1 MSRRRPFRPLLP
13 ALLGLLA
20 ILASLA
26 LWAQTNPDTDPPQ
39 IRILESGADLTDGRL
54 LNRAATPVIQVTDAS
69 AVTVTAT
76 LDGAAF
82 TSGTQVS
89 AEGTHQ
95 FAVTATDAAGNTA
108 SLAVGFEIDTT
119 PPAFVSVLPA
129 NDAVVSSAQVTL
141 QGQVTG
147 TASVTVDGQA
157 ATLSGQSF
165 TSGPYT
171 LAEGARTWTI
181 VATDAAGNTA
191 TWTHRIVRDSQ
202 APTVAISQPAAAAVV
217 KDGAVDVVGS
227 AQDPHLAGVTVN
239 GVAATVTGST
249 WLAPRVPLAE
259 GSNTLV
265 AHAEDRAGNAAEAS
279 RAVVRDSQPPVL
291 TVTDPATGTVVP
303 GGTITLRGTASDPH
317 LDRVEVNGSRAQL
330 AAGVW
335 SLAVALQEGN
345 NDFAVQAFDSLG
357 NAATAAVS
365 VTRDSQAPAVTIDQ
379 PAQGAHLNVQSVTV
393 SGTVA
398 QKPGITVTVNGTAAT
413 VTGGAFSLAGVP
425 LVEGDNTLIARAK
438 DSVGNEG
445 TYTRKVVR
453 DTVAPALLSSDPAA
467 GALALPV
474 DAALRLTFSEAM
486 ATPAAGSWRL
496 ETGAGQSIAATATLA
511 GDVLT
516 VQAAA
521 ALPSSTQVRLVLTSA
536 LTDLAGNPLAS
547 PPTLTFFTAD
557 VTAPGAPVLSTAP
570 PHALC
575 APAVTLTGTTEAGA
589 IVRVQGGAAAAEAR
603 ANETGSFS
611 VDVQL
616 VPEQINFLRLN
627 AVDPS
632 GNVSDA
638 LQVQVIADC
647 QPPRVLSGDRQGS
660 AFRIVFSEAVTA
672 VSVGPAVQLSSAQ
685 GAVVGSVSLGADGKT
700 ATFTPSAAPPAG
712 ALRLDV
718 SADVRDLAG
727 NAMGFP
733 WSQVFGAEGGSGFV
747 SGTAIDDAT
756 GRPLAGARVVVIAT
770 DGTALPDPKP
780 EQVTGLDGRFRIP
793 VPAGT
798 HDLTIGRPGYTP
810 SFRVVTTTAGQG
822 IDIFDPRLTP
832 ALAPQTIGAA
842 GGAAGTDP
850 APVLTLPAGALAANT
865 AVAVTPLSEQG
876 LPSPLP
882 YGWSPRGAA
891 WLDLAGAAL
900 LAPSTLSLPVESPDG
915 TSLAVV
921 HLDLASLQWRV
932 LDVFPASGG
941 RVSIALPAAA
951 AGLTDGA
958 WAAVEGDDG
967 ATAPPSAVAGAV
979 LGGSARPSGSDVTA
993 ASLSFDPQ
1001 VVLPS
1006 QTSLATAAYTTAQEV
1021 ASGLPLTLLVQE
1033 NLTLLDESSRRQAP
1047 YQADLILYHAPGGA
1061 ARSRF
1066 RLRPSETAQALPL
1079 KMGAEDVTL
1088 RTYGDAVAGNVIGAD
1103 GGTVSD
1109 DEGDRVDLPG
1119 GAVADP
1125 TAVTLT
1131 RKTPQDLPLAVPA
1144 GTGLAGVVSLDL
1156 GGRSLL
1162 APAALS
1168 LALSPAPAAGDKGL
1182 LLQAV
1187 DLESGPA
1194 WRPVA
1199 ALLATAT
1206 GWTTAP
1212 IDPSDLP
1219 WPGVRDEGIYACVR
1233 LTTPLGYLRGA
1244 VFDVGGAAL
1253 AGARVRGSAA
1263 SWLQIAG
1270 ADGRYVLPAPVGT
1283 LGVAAENPATGNQAT
1298 ASANIPA
1305 ADARV
1310 DLDLHLAAT
1319 GPHVLEISPA
1329 NGAVDVPQGIQP
1341 TVRFSKAIDS
1351 ITAAAAVQLL
1361 QGGGPVAVDLD
1372 VQGGVLLRVT
1382 PRATLLP
1389 GTVYELRV
1397 GTGVRDLQGNPLD
1410 APASATFT
1418 TRRIIQSNDLDFSR
1432 VFLVEPDA
1440 NGEAH
1445 VTGRAGAVPAGTLVF
1460 VENLS
1465 ALANTPSV
1473 TAGADGSFSLSLQ
1486 AALTHRL
1493 VLHVLITGGNE
1504 VVTELTPFRTAD
1516 LKGAYVGAQAVTFT
1530 TGDGVTVEVPEGAFA
1545 GPTRVR
1551 LEPQPL
1557 TPPASPIPSGM
1568 AAVYNFQ
1575 LDFAGAEAKKP
1586 LQISIPKPAGAPDAV
1601 DGVYLLNRMIVIQ
1614 GKTYW
1619 MLHDLMR
1626 LDATGRLTTDLP
1638 PAGAAASG
1646 ATANPQ
1652 VASLGDPFRLAAA
1665 LSPGGTEV
1673 TPKAIVRTYKYYV
1686 TGSAFPGQYEVA
1698 AAQIPLGFTIFPSF
1712 DMNFLVGIWNLGM
1725 EGMATAIDRSVAQL
1739 LEGDGILIP
1748 TRRHEA
1754 YTLVVRDLTTGFRL
1768 SQQTYPPVETDDF
1781 VELPPDV
1788 YGDKQPPWPVDGN
1801 PVRFIPLNLAGPSEQ
1816 DLAEGIKAKLAN
1828 GQITVTGEDDSTQK
1842 SVQIRL
1848 IGLDDFA
1855 DATATSSETG
1865 SFELNAQGK
1874 AGNRYILAIG
1884 ARIPADQPLEITF
1897 SEALAQGFTGIDV
1910 LDGGGHSLHPDK
1922 DPVGTRATAR
1932 IHLKTSWRTGQHYTL
1947 HLGRELA
1954 DASGNAWQHELNVE
1968 FEVAASDNVGTF
1980 ELPAVRD
1987 LAHLGSWLFV
1997 AADTKGM
2004 MILNAADPAHVS
2016 NVLPNDLAI
2025 PFPYNDPVRGVA
2037 VDPHGRVLV
2046 AGGGVNSPGQLKIF
2060 DPLALDVEAITA
2072 HPDDLNL
2079 RLAAYKGSTIISD
2092 KLGGTG
2098 TQLPSGLP
2106 RRIALLSNDDS
2117 DEWKLGDQWP
2127 DGITVVESPP
2137 LEGPDGNPL
2146 PDFRVTVYGTGT
2158 PNLPVSLLDVDRGRW
2173 TRIDAGA
2180 DGHFAINL
2188 DVREG
2193 DRLRLLR
2200 NRASIAYVATSG
2212 VGLEV
2217 VDVNTFY
2224 NEDHNFV
2231 QSDIRGTYSGYKAD
2245 LTLCGQPVADIGTA
2259 FTDLDTLFDKDN
2271 LNPLTIVGL
2280 VANRGF
2286 ILLRSNP
2293 ESVGDI
2299 SLINSE
2305 CAEVE
2310 GSTAVSALAV
2320 LQHYPFDFDG
2330 NGKLDASENRDYVLI
2345 AHQKAGILIYDV
2357 SDRQNIKLVGRIR
2370 MPGQVSEISVD
2381 RDARRL
2387 FVAGAGAGFY
2397 VVDLDVL
2404 PSLDLIDVDQD
2415 GKDDRILETVTL
2427 TGNTNANLHLIP
2439 ELGLALAGGVN
2450 RGLTTVAIGHPQV
2463 EAITRGEDGKYRKV
2477 SRLSPFGVPSAKEEE
2492 SDPQSPMLPGSFR
2505 VQASL
2510 PGLVGDTV
2518 TLKVSDITT
2527 ACLVDD
2533 LPAEKE
2539 VTLHRMATKA
2549 FEPGY
2554 QTYLSDE
2561 ISVLSD
2567 PRASHKYDRT
2577 EDEKQDCIRCEQEE
2591 ENVSDDAV
2599 EVLSGDFV
2607 SVHFPDELREQL
2619 KDVYSHD
2626 RLDASELHIPS
2637 VRWDTVPAV
2646 HQEPRHDPGFTDE
2659 APGLLGGSGEMS
2671 SASTDL
2677 AIRGRGLDFV
2687 VHRTYRSQTIGAG
2700 PFGPGWDFNYNE
2712 RLRALPNGDVDYYDG
2727 RGRRETF
2734 KKQQDGTL
2742 KAPTGMFVTLERN
2755 ASGWVMID
2763 AHHMTTRFDD
2773 RGRLTSIA
2781 DEVKDSKDTGN
2792 EITFFYDAKSRLV
2805 RAHETTG
2812 RDVLFERRE
2821 EGCGEISKITDFD
2834 SREFLYEYDD
2844 KNRLISV
2851 KTPPVETVRSIGD
2864 QLTTQVDPLETKYTY
2879 DAASGT
2885 LAQTLGQR
2893 DNLTSVSDPKG
2904 QNWLQVTYGD
2914 AHGNGRKND
2923 VTGQTWGGGNIQ
2935 VQYDFGAHQSMVT
2948 DPRGGTFTYTFS
2960 DKGQVQEVKDPA
2972 NAVVHYT
2979 HDAEGLMTSRTDA
2992 YGRVTSYEY
3001 DTACGDGSPIG
3012 DRRSRGNLTRVT
3024 VSPDGRGSNGSSG
3037 VLVSCTAY
3045 EGYSN
3050 QPILMIDPRGTKT
3063 VISRNQVGLPLAVT
3077 QAADTPDA
3085 STVQTSYNDYGQ
3097 PVQSVNP
3104 NGHVTQYQYD
3114 LNGYPSG
3121 MVVDPAGLGLVT
3133 HYNNDQ
3139 RGNVISMTDP
3149 RGVTFTRTYNALN
3162 WVTAT
3167 RRAVTAPIDNP
3178 GASVLNYQTFYFHDP
3193 NGNVVEEHL
3202 PYGDG
3207 STSTRRAYIYDQLD
3221 ELTFTLEQ
3229 AMPDQPFSEWSSTA
3243 RTYDLNRNLIQLVEP
3258 DGQTTAFT
3266 YDQRNYL
3273 TSTVRGVSTEHPEQE
3288 VTEHYAFNL
3297 EGKRVS
3303 YTDGRGGIWTTE
3315 YDGYGRVAKTTDAL
3329 GNTAT
3334 VSYDDVGNPTMTE
3347 VYQAPQQAGG
3357 DATLL
3362 AQKTAD
3368 YDRLNRPKAIHQK
3381 LWQGTNAAG
3390 ARDVTTSFQYD
3401 AASNLVK
3408 AIDPL
3413 NRELTSELD
3422 HAERLIASTD
3432 PIGNR
3437 TELELDKAGNPKIH
3451 RSIEVQPSG
3460 GAVTVTTTST
3470 FDGMGRIA
3478 TVQDDLGNLQ
3488 KQFYD
3493 ARNNLQSSVDPENF
3507 VTTWTYD
3514 GFDRLIREVKP
3525 EGISVDYGYDK
3536 SSRLVSYKDAL
3547 NQETKYTYDALNR
3560 RTGVEY
3566 PDHTTE
3572 AYEYDANSN
3581 PKQITDANGNL
3592 ILQTF
3597 DAGNRLTGRSITRG
3611 SGVVGPTSETYAY
3624 DGLGRMTQAS
3634 SGTVTTL
3641 LTFDSLSRL
3650 VAEQS
3655 AGRSFVYDLDDV
3667 GNPTRVQ
3674 HPSGFALRQAFDAL
3688 DRPNAIYWANSSTG
3702 TPLAHPVSYAYRGT
3716 GLVISKT
3723 LGNGLTGTNQY
3734 DAVRRLLDEILQ
3746 TAGGQ
3751 TVFRESLTWT
3761 PRSLKASQTRRDLN
3775 GKGML
3780 FAYDGATRLTQASQT
3795 VNPTLPNNR
3804 AAAPGDLTELTDA
3817 FAYVYDPAQN
3827 LLSTTKK
3834 ENGVPEAVAL
3844 PLDGSKRNRPAAVGA
3859 EALTW
3864 DPNGNLLSK
3873 GDLRFQY
3880 DYRNRLTRVT
3890 RANGDEV
3897 ATYEYDVFNR
3907 RTKKTLGTD
3916 TYDTAWR
3923 GWQPVEEYHNGTQ
3936 LDQRRVYGLGIDEIV
3951 QVQTDFNSASEPGQ
3965 VYAPVYDSTGNLV
3978 VMTGNGGKP
3987 IERYEYTPYGER
3999 KIFVDNTPPAVE
4011 QVRVK
4016 GNAVWVEL
4024 SEGVSPD
4031 ALTKAV
4037 TETQTLKLT
4046 DLTNQH
4052 DLSINVAQP
4061 VATGREANRRLVITF
4076 PGSAPA
4082 PQTEVRLT
4090 LPAAALVDSFLNQPA
4105 QDYQLTFTWP
4115 ESDAVVQDNKAITLQ
4130 RVAVHDGYLEIG
4142 LSEEPDLATTS
4153 AIQVNGAPVTWAL
4166 GEDRYTLKSQT
4177 LLSKGTYTLAI
4188 GTTLADLNG
4197 GTLAQAFT
4205 TTVSI
4210 EDKDNKSFFEAVDP
4224 RQTQASTIGNRFGFQ
4239 GLPVDPETGLIY
4251 FRNRYY
4257 DPEMGRFVSD
4267 DPMGYADGPSMY
4279 AFELN
4284 NPANGGD
4291 PLGLACTTEHGGHN
4305 QFCNYLNEVE
4315 FNSETSTWDVA
4326 KAVTLDTLGNTVTDA
4341 LALNHIADA
4350 TAVSLDSDYSGGQRV
4365 GAATKGLFWIALDL
4379 GGGEAVLGKLAK
4391 IKPVQRLIK
4400 IATES
4405 KVGQKVASVL
4415 MQDVK
4420 TLLKREASQGSKVLP
4435 KLPGEAPTRSA
4446 EPGKCFVAGTP
4457 VLTVN
4462 GLRPIEKIAIGDLVW
4477 SRDENTGE
4485 MGLRE
4490 VTHLFITSEQET
4502 LEVELKSE
4510 EESSETIGA
4519 TLGHPFWVIG
4529 EGWVEARRLRVGDRV
4544 STGGNGWLQVQSVR
4558 GHARRETVYNFEVAG
4573 SHSYFVGRSRAWVHN
4588 ACTAGGQ
4595 TGTPSIKNEQYVDLT
4610 DAKGRQHILD
4620 GDGPDSGGH
4629 GPGRGISGKSE
4640 FPASWSDDRV
4650 LHEISDIA
4658 TDPHLKWSKPDGKG
4672 YVTTQKTVDG
4682 VDIKVVY
4689 DTKKGRIVT
4698 GYPTNLG
4705 KNP

>member
-1 MSRRRPFRPLLP
+1 MTNRSFSSGALTMSRRRPFRPLLP

-39 IRILESGADLTDGRL
+39 IHILESGADLADGRL

-82 TSGTQVS
+82 TSGTTVS

-95 FAVTATDAAGNTA
+95 LAVTATDAAGNTA

-147 TASVTVDGQA
+147 AATVTVDGQA

-165 TSGPYT
+165 TAGPYT
-171 LAEGARTWTI
+171 LSEGTRTWTI
-181 VATDAAGNTA
+181 VAADAAGNTA
-191 TWTHRIVRDSQ
+191 TWTHRIVLDSH
-202 APTVAISQPAAAAVV
+202 APTVSISQPAAGAVV

-239 GVAATVTGST
+239 GVAATVTGTT

-259 GSNTLV
+259 GSNTLT

-279 RAVVRDSQPPVL
+279 RAVVRDSQPPAL
-291 TVTDPATGTVVP
+291 AITDPASGTVVP
-303 GGTITLRGTASDPH
+303 GSTITLRGTASDPH

-330 AAGVW
+330 SAGVW
-335 SLAVALQEGN
+335 SLAVSLTEGN
-345 NDFAVQAFDSLG
+345 NDFTVQGFDSVG
-357 NAATAAVS
+357 NTATATVS
-365 VTRDSQAPAVTIDQ
+365 VTRDSQAPAVTIEQ
-379 PAQGAHLNVQSVTV
+379 PAQGAHLNAQSVTV

-398 QKPGITVTVNGTAAT
+398 QKPGVTVTVNGTAAT
-413 VTGGAFSLAGVP
+413 VTGGTFSLAGVS

-453 DTVAPALLSSDPAA
+453 DTVAPTLLSSDPAA

-496 ETGAGQSIAATATLA
+496 ETGAGQSIAATASLA
-511 GDVLT
+511 GEVLT
-516 VQAAA
+516 VQPSA

-557 VTAPGAPVLSTAP
+557 VTAPGAPALSPAP
-570 PHALC
+570 PRALC
-575 APAVTLTGTTEAGA
+575 APVVTLTGTTEAGA

-616 VPEQINFLRLN
+616 VPDQINFLRLN

-638 LQVQVIADC
+638 VQVQVTADC
-647 QPPRVLSGDRQGS
+647 QPPRVLSADRQGS
-660 AFRIVFSEAVTA
+660 AFRVVFSEAVTA
-672 VSVGPAVQLSSAQ
+672 ASVGSAVQLSSSQ
-685 GAVVGSVSLGADGKT
+685 GAVAGSVSLGTDGKT
-700 ATFTPSAAPPAG
+700 ATFTPSASLPAG

-770 DGTALPDPKP
+770 NGTALPDPKP
-780 EQVTGLDGRFRIP
+780 EQVTGPDGRFRIP

-832 ALAPQTIGAA
+832 AAAPQTIGAA
-842 GGAAGTDP
+842 GGAAGTAP
-850 APVLTLPAGALAANT
+850 APVLTLSAGALAANT

-891 WLDLAGAAL
+891 WVDLANAAL
-900 LAPSTLSLPVESPDG
+900 LAQSTLSLPVESPDG

-921 HLDLASLQWRV
+921 HLDLATLQWRV
-932 LDVFPASGG
+932 LDTAQASGG
-941 RVSIALPAAA
+941 SVSIALPAAA
-951 AGLTDGA
+951 SGLTDGA
-958 WAAVEGDDG
+958 YAAVEADDG
-967 ATAPPSAVAGAV
+967 ATAPPAAVAGAV
-979 LGGSARPSGSDVTA
+979 LGGSPRPSGTDVTA
-993 ASLSFDPQ
+993 AALSFDPQ

-1006 QTSLATAAYTTAQEV
+1006 QTSLATVGYTTAQPV

-1033 NLTLLDESSRRQAP
+1033 NLTLLDDSSRRQTP
-1047 YQADLILYHAPGGA
+1047 YQADLILYHAPGGS

-1066 RLRPSETAQALPL
+1066 RLRPSDTAQTLPL

-1088 RTYGDAVAGNVIGAD
+1088 RSYGDAVAGNVIGAD

-1109 DEGDRVDLPG
+1109 DEGDHVDLPA

-1131 RKTPQDLPLAVPA
+1131 RKTPDDLPLAVPA
-1144 GTGLAGVVSLDL
+1144 GTELAGVVSLDL

-1168 LALSPAPAAGDKGL
+1168 LALSTAPASGDKGL

-1187 DLESGPA
+1187 DLETGPA

-1212 IDPSDLP
+1212 IDPADLP
-1219 WPGVRDEGIYACVR
+1219 WPGVRDEGIYAFVR
-1233 LTTPLGYLRGA
+1233 LTTPLGYLRGT

-1253 AGARVRGSAA
+1253 AGAQVHGSAV

-1270 ADGRYVLPAPVGT
+1270 SDGRYVLPAPVGT
-1283 LGVAAENPATGNQAT
+1283 LGVAAENPATGNEAT
-1298 ASANIPA
+1298 ASTTIPA

-1329 NGAVDVPQGIQP
+1329 DGAVDIPQGIQP
-1341 TVRFSKAIDS
+1341 TARFSKAIDS
-1351 ITAAAAVQLL
+1351 TTVAAAVQLL
-1361 QGGGPVAVDLD
+1361 QGGAPVAVDLD

-1418 TRRIIQSNDLDFSR
+1418 TRRIIQSNDLDLSR

-1445 VTGRAGAVPAGTLVF
+1445 VTGRAGAVPAGALVF

-1493 VLHVLITGGNE
+1493 VLHVLITGSNE
-1504 VVTELTPFRTAD
+1504 VVTELTPFHTAD
-1516 LKGAYVGAQAVTFT
+1516 LKGAYVGTQAVTFT
-1530 TGDGVTVEVPEGAFA
+1530 TGDGVAVEVPEGAFS

-1557 TPPASPIPSGM
+1557 SPPASPVPAGM

-1586 LQISIPKPAGAPDAV
+1586 LQISIPKPAGSPDAV

-1665 LSPGGTEV
+1665 LSPDGPV
-1673 TPKAIVRTYKYYV
+1673 VAPKVLLRSYKYYV

-1698 AAQIPLGFTIFPSF
+1698 ASQIPLGFTLFPSF
-1712 DMNFLVGIWNLGM
+1712 DVNFLVGIWNLGM

-1739 LEGDGILIP
+1739 LEGDAVLIP
-1748 TRRHEA
+1748 TRRHVPF
-1754 YTLVVRDLTTGFRL
+1754 TLEVRNLSTGFLL
-1768 SQQTYPPVETDDF
+1768 SRETFPAVEDDSF

-1788 YGDKQPPWPVDGN
+1788 YGDKEAPWPVDGN
-1801 PVRFIPLNLAGPSEQ
+1801 PVRFMLLNLAGPSEQ
-1816 DLAEGIKAKLAN
+1816 ELASGVKAKLQN

-1842 SVQIRL
+1842 DVQIRL
-1848 IGLDDFA
+1848 IGLDD
-1855 DATATSSETG
+1855 DTSTTVTSSDSG
-1865 SFELNAQGK
+1865 SFDLNTQGK

-1897 SEALAQGFTGIDV
+1897 NEALSQGFPGIDV
-1910 LDGGGHSLHPDK
+1910 MDGGGHSLHPDK
-1922 DPVGTRATAR
+1922 DPVGTRATVR
-1932 IHLKTSWRTGQHYTL
+1932 VHLKTSWRTGQRYTL
-1947 HLGRELA
+1947 HLGKELA
-1954 DASGNAWQHELNVE
+1954 DASGNAWQHDLDVE
-1968 FEVAASDNVGTF
+1968 FEVAASDNIGTF

-1987 LAHLGSWLFV
+1987 VAHLGSWLFV

-2004 MILNAADPAHVS
+2004 MILDAADPAHVS
-2016 NVLPNDLAI
+2016 NVLPGDLAI
-2025 PFPYNDPVRGVA
+2025 PFPYSDPVRGVA
-2037 VDPHGRVLV
+2037 VDPHGRVLL

-2060 DPLALDVEAITA
+2060 DPLALDVQAITD
-2072 HPDDLNL
+2072 HPNDLSL
-2079 RLAAYKGSTIISD
+2079 LLAPYKGSTIVSD

-2117 DEWKLGDQWP
+2117 DEWILGDP
-2127 DGITVVESPP
+2127 EPEDVSVVEDVPQV
-2137 LEGPDGNPL
+2137 GPDGKPL
-2146 PDFRVTVYGTGT
+2146 PDFKVTVTGTGAE
-2158 PNLPVSLLDVDRGRW
+2158 PNLPVSLQDVDRGRW
-2173 TRIDAGA
+2173 TRVDAEA
-2180 DGHFAINL
+2180 DGSFSIEL
-2188 DVREG
+2188 DVQKG

-2217 VDVNTFY
+2217 VDVNAFY
-2224 NEDHNFV
+2224 NEDHSFV
-2231 QSDIRGTYSGYKAD
+2231 QSDILGTYSGFQAG
-2245 LTLCGQPVADIGTA
+2245 LTLCGQPVADVGTA
-2259 FTDLDTLFDKDN
+2259 FTNLDTLFDETN

-2286 ILLRSNP
+2286 LLLRSNP
-2293 ESVGDI
+2293 NSVGNI

-2305 CAEVE
+2305 CTEVD

-2320 LQHYPFDFDG
+2320 LQNYPFDLNDDG
-2330 NGKLDASENRDYVLI
+2330 ELSPSEYRDYVLV
-2345 AHQKAGILIYDV
+2345 AHQAAGILLYDITNRG
-2357 SDRQNIKLVGRIR
+2357 DIKLVGRIR
-2370 MPGQVSEISVD
+2370 MPGQVSALSVD
-2381 RDARRL
+2381 REARRL
-2387 FVAGAGAGFY
+2387 IVAGGGAGFY
-2397 VVDLDVL
+2397 VVDLDAP

-2427 TGNTNANLHLIP
+2427 TGNTNSNVHLIP
-2439 ELGLALAGGVN
+2439 ELGLALAGGLN

-2463 EAITRGEDGKYRKV
+2463 DAITRNDDGTYRKV
-2477 SRLSPFGVPSAKEEE
+2477 ERLAPFGVPSEKGEE
-2492 SDPQSPMLPGSFR
+2492 SDPDSPMMPGSFR
-2505 VQASL
+2505 VRASL

-2539 VTLHRMATKA
+2539 VTLHRMATRA

-2554 QTYLSDE
+2554 QMYLSDE

-2577 EDEKQDCIRCEQEE
+2577 EDEKKNCIRCDQEE

-2607 SVHFPDELREQL
+2607 SVHFPDEIREQL

-2637 VRWDTVPAV
+2637 VRWDLVPSD
-2646 HQEPRHDPGFTDE
+2646 HQESRRDAGFTTA

-2671 SASTDL
+2671 SDSTDL
-2677 AIRGRGLDFV
+2677 SVRGRGLDFV

-2734 KKQQDGTL
+2734 TKQQDGTL
-2742 KAPTGMFVTLERN
+2742 KPPTGMFVTLERN
-2755 ASGWVMID
+2755 ESGWVMID
-2763 AHHMTTRFDD
+2763 VHHMTTRFDD

-2781 DEVKDSKDTGN
+2781 DAVKDSKDTGN
-2792 EITFFYDAKSRLV
+2792 EITFFYDAKARLV

-2812 RDVLFERRE
+2812 RDILFERRE

-2834 SREFLYEYDD
+2834 NREFLYEYDD

-2851 KTPPVETVRSIGD
+2851 KTPPVETVLSIGD
-2864 QLTTQVDPLETKYTY
+2864 QLTTQGDPLETKYTY
-2879 DAASGT
+2879 DDASGT
-2885 LAQTLGQR
+2885 LAQVLGQR
-2893 DNLTSVSDPKG
+2893 DNLTSASDAKG
-2904 QNWLQVTYGD
+2904 QDWLQVTYGD

-2923 VTGQTWGGGNIQ
+2923 VTGQTLGGGNLQ
-2935 VQYDFGAHQSMVT
+2935 VQYDFNAHQSMVT
-2948 DPRGGTFTYTFS
+2948 DPRGSTFSYTFN

-2972 NAVVHYT
+2972 NGVVSYT
-2979 HDAEGLMTSRTDA
+2979 HDDEGLVTSRTDA
-2992 YGRVTSYEY
+2992 YGRVTTYEY
-3001 DTACGDGSPIG
+3001 DTACGDGSPVG

-3024 VSPDGRGSNGSSG
+3024 ITPDARGSNGSSG
-3037 VLVSCTAY
+3037 ILVSCTAY

-3050 QPILMIDPRGTKT
+3050 QPTLTIDPRGTRT
-3063 VISRNQVGLPLAVT
+3063 VINRNEVGLPLSVT
-3077 QAADTPDA
+3077 QAAGTPDA
-3085 STVQTSYNDYGQ
+3085 STVQTTYNDYGQ
-3097 PVQSVNP
+3097 PVQVVNP

-3133 HYNNDQ
+3133 HYNNDA
-3139 RGNVISMTDP
+3139 RGNVTSMTDP
-3149 RGVTFTRTYNALN
+3149 RGVTFTRAYNALN

-3167 RRAVTAPIDNP
+3167 RRGATAPHDNP
-3178 GASVLNYQTFYFHDP
+3178 GAPVLNYETTYFYDP
-3193 NGNVVEEHL
+3193 NGKLVEEHL

-3207 STSTRRAYIYDQLD
+3207 SAFTRRAYIYDELD
-3221 ELTFTLEQ
+3221 QLTFTLEQ
-3229 AMPDQPFSEWSSTA
+3229 AMPGQPFAEWSSTA
-3243 RTYDLNRNLIQLVEP
+3243 RTYDLNRNLIQVVEP
-3258 DGQTTAFT
+3258 DGQTTAFI

-3273 TSTVRGVSTEHPEQE
+3273 TASVRGVSTEHPGQE
-3288 VTEHYAFNL
+3288 VTEHYAYDL
-3297 EGKRVS
+3297 EGKRTS
-3303 YTDGRGGIWTTE
+3303 YTDGRGGVWSTE
-3315 YDGYGRVAKTTDAL
+3315 YDGYGRVARTTDAL
-3329 GNTAT
+3329 GNSAA
-3334 VSYDDVGNPTMTE
+3334 VSYDDTGNPTVTG

-3357 DATLL
+3357 AAALL

-3368 YDRLNRPKAIHQK
+3368 YDRLNRPTAIHQK
-3381 LWQGTNAAG
+3381 LWQGANGG
-3390 ARDVTTSFQYD
+3390 ARDLTASFQYD

-3413 NRELTSELD
+3413 NRQVTSELD

-3432 PIGNR
+3432 PMGNR
-3437 TELELDKAGNPKIH
+3437 TELDLDKAGNPAVR
-3451 RSIEVQPSG
+3451 RSIEVQPAG
-3460 GAVTVTTTST
+3460 GTVTVTTTST
-3470 FDGMGRIA
+3470 FDALGRVA
-3478 TVQDDLGNLQ
+3478 SVRDDLGNLQ
-3488 KQFYD
+3488 KYFYD
-3493 ARNNLQSSVDPENF
+3493 ARNNLQSAVDPENF
-3507 VTTWTYD
+3507 VTTRTYD
-3514 GFDRLIREVKP
+3514 GLDRLIREVRP
-3525 EGISVDYGYDK
+3525 EGISVDYSYDK
-3536 SSRLVSYKDAL
+3536 SSRLISYKDAL
-3547 NQETKYTYDALNR
+3547 EQETKYTYDALNR
-3560 RTGVEY
+3560 KTGVEY

-3581 PKQITDANGNL
+3581 PTQITDANGNVVV
-3592 ILQTF
+3592 QTF
-3597 DAGNRLTGRSITRG
+3597 DAGNRLTGRSVTRG
-3611 SGVVGPTSETYAY
+3611 SGVIGPTSETYAY
-3624 DGLGRMTQAS
+3624 DGLNRMTQAT

-3650 VAEQS
+3650 VAEQT
-3655 AGRSFVYDLDDV
+3655 AGRSFVYDLDDA
-3667 GNPTRVQ
+3667 GNSTRVQ
-3674 HPSGFALRQAFDAL
+3674 YPSGFALRQTFDPL
-3688 DRPNAIYWANSSTG
+3688 NRPSAIDWWSSSTG
-3702 TPLAHPVSYAYRGT
+3702 TPFAHPVSYGYRGT
-3716 GLVISKT
+3716 GLIVSKT
-3723 LGNGLTGTNQY
+3723 LGNGLTGTRQY
-3734 DAVRRLLDEILQ
+3734 DAARRLLEETLQ

-3761 PRSLKASQTRRDLN
+3761 PRSLKASQARRDLN

-3780 FAYDGATRLTQASQT
+3780 FSYDGASRLIQATQTA
-3795 VNPTLPNNR
+3795 NPTLPNNV
-3804 AAAPGDLTELTDA
+3804 AAAPEDFTQLTDA
-3817 FAYVYDPAQN
+3817 FAYNYDKAQN

-3834 ENGVPEAVAL
+3834 EDGVAEAVAL
-3844 PLDGSKRNRPAAVGA
+3844 PLDGSKRNRPASVGA
-3859 EALTW
+3859 SALTW
-3864 DPNGNLLSK
+3864 DANGNLLSK

-3880 DYRNRLTRVT
+3880 DYRNRLTRVS

-3897 ATYEYDVFNR
+3897 ATYEYDALNR
-3907 RTKKTLGTD
+3907 RVKKTVGTD
-3916 TYDTAWR
+3916 TYETAWR

-3951 QVQTDFNSASEPGQ
+3951 QAQTDFNGTSEPGQ

-4031 ALTKAV
+4031 ALAKAA

-4061 VATGREANRRLVITF
+4061 VTAGREANRRLVITF

-4082 PQTEVRLT
+4082 PQTQVRLT

-4105 QDYQLTFTWP
+4105 QDYQVTFTWP
-4115 ESDAVVQDNKAITLQ
+4115 ESDAVVQDNKAIALQ
-4130 RVAVHDGYLEIG
+4130 RVAVRDGYLEIE

-4153 AIQVNGAPVTWAL
+4153 AIQIDGAPAAWAL
-4166 GEDRYTLKSQT
+4166 GDDRYTLKSQT
-4177 LLSKGTYTLAI
+4177 LLAKGTYTLTI
-4188 GTTLADLNG
+4188 GTALADLNG

-4205 TTVSI
+4205 ASVSV
-4210 EDKDNKSFFEAVDP
+4210 EDKDNKAFFEAVDP
-4224 RQTQASTIGNRFGFQ
+4224 RETQASTIGNRFGFQ
-4239 GLPVDPETGLIY
+4239 GLPVDPETGFLY
-4251 FRNRYY
+4251 VRNRYY
-4257 DPEMGRFVSD
+4257 DPEMGRFVSVD
-4267 DPMGYADGPSMY
+4267 PKGYSDGPSPYAFVGNDPLNATDPMGLCLGFNDEVCYQTADRWSKN
-4279 AFELN
+4279 LK
-4284 NPANGGD
+4284 
-4291 PLGLACTTEHGGHN
+4291 
-4305 QFCNYLNEVE
+4305 QF
-4315 FNSETSTWDVA
+4315 
-4326 KAVTLDTLGNTVTDA
+4326 K
-4341 LALNHIADA
+4341 
-4350 TAVSLDSDYSGGQRV
+4350 
-4365 GAATKGLFWIALDL
+4365 
-4379 GGGEAVLGKLAK
+4379 
-4391 IKPVQRLIK
+4391 
-4400 IATES
+4400 
-4405 KVGQKVASVL
+4405 
-4415 MQDVK
+4415 
-4420 TLLKREASQGSKVLP
+4420 
-4435 KLPGEAPTRSA
+4435 
-4446 EPGKCFVAGTP
+4446 
-4457 VLTVN
+4457 
-4462 GLRPIEKIAIGDLVW
+4462 EKI
-4477 SRDENTGE
+4477 
-4485 MGLRE
+4485 
-4490 VTHLFITSEQET
+4490 
-4502 LEVELKSE
+4502 
-4510 EESSETIGA
+4510 
-4519 TLGHPFWVIG
+4519 
-4529 EGWVEARRLRVGDRV
+4529 
-4544 STGGNGWLQVQSVR
+4544 SV
-4558 GHARRETVYNFEVAG
+4558 
-4573 SHSYFVGRSRAWVHN
+4573 
-4588 ACTAGGQ
+4588 
-4595 TGTPSIKNEQYVDLT
+4595 
-4610 DAKGRQHILD
+4610 D
-4620 GDGPDSGGH
+4620 GDGWGSIITNTLTGTAVDAVDTFLVDPLRAGQATGDAIGSD
-4629 GPGRGISGKSE
+4629 
-4640 FPASWSDDRV
+4640 ASAG
-4650 LHEISDIA
+4650 DIA
-4658 TDPHLKWSKPDGKG
+4658 LATLQDAGRVAVLAGGAGAAAGEARAIGKG
-4672 YVTTQKTVDG
+4672 AQVVREAAALDGVADEAVSKGLGNAGKAATVAETSAEAGDGERMIQVYRGTKIGEENNIYEETGHLLSDAGREGYRELGDSIDGAYKHASDVHDKWVKIWGSERDLVEAHAEWGQEVPQAFGLRRTFMSVTTDLKEAKRFADLADG
-4682 VDIKVVY
+4682 GRVY
-4689 DTKKGRIVT
+4689 GGLVPESMLLRQTLSTSGESEYLIR
-4698 GYPTNLG
+4698 LG
-4705 KNP
+4705 TDLLKPLAMHP